1 MKTLI
6 ASITLLLIVLIG
18 GRLITGQTGRA
29 QQPVPRKPIV
39 QPEDRR
45 ENQAENQT
53 ETDISLEWAPSP
65 EWEEELPD
73 YFQVIIDNNLFRP
86 LGWTPEHKS
95 DVPFQLV
102 GTILKDELDDYQAVL
117 KTVDTQQIHFVN
129 LNETQNGW
137 RLVMI
142 EPKQVV
148 LEKADRRITL
158 ALNEQQLFIHSVR
171 ERALSPY

>member
-6 ASITLLLIVLIG
+6 ALITLLLIVLIG
-18 GRLITGQTGRA
+18 GRFIIGQTGRA
-29 QQPVPRKPIV
+29 QQPVPREPLV
-39 QPEDRR
+39 QPEDPP
-45 ENQAENQT
+45 ENKTEDQT
-53 ETDISLEWAPSP
+53 ETDILPEQAPSP
-65 EWEEELPD
+65 EGEELPD

-86 LGWTPEHKS
+86 LGWTPERKS

-158 ALNEQQLFIHSVR
+158 ALNEQQLFIRSRR
-171 ERALSPY
+171 ERVLSPY

>member
-6 ASITLLLIVLIG
+6 ASITLLLIVLIS
-18 GRLITGQTGRA
+18 GRLITGQTGCA
-29 QQPVPRKPIV
+29 QQPVPRKPIA
-39 QPEDRR
+39 QTG
-45 ENQAENQT
+45 NQT
-53 ETDISLEWAPSP
+53 ETDISPEQAPSP
-65 EWEEELPD
+65 EGEELPD

-86 LGWTPEHKS
+86 LGWTPERKS

-117 KTVDTQQIHFVN
+117 KAVDTQQIHFVN

-148 LEKADRRITL
+148 LEKAGRRITL

>member
-18 GRLITGQTGRA
+18 GRLITRQSRHA
-29 QQPVPRKPIV
+29 QQPVPRKPLV
-39 QPEDRR
+39 QT
-45 ENQAENQT
+45 ENQTENQT
-53 ETDISLEWAPSP
+53 ETDISPEQAPSP
-65 EWEEELPD
+65 NSEEERPD

-86 LGWTPEHKS
+86 LGWTPERKS

-158 ALNEQQLFIHSVR
+158 ALNEQQLFIRSGR